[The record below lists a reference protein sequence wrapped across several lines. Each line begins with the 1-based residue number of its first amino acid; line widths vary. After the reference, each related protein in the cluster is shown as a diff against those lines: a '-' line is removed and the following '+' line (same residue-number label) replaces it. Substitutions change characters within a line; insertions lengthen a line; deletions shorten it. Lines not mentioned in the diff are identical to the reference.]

1 MTDKDLDS
9 TSGTRME
16 ERHAH
21 GKSPRMY
28 TTQVAPLH
36 DKRNTYCDLHI
47 HQQSHMNHKQNQIH
61 SPYLTDYAS
70 PTKYFKRPCGAVSL
84 ITVSLITVP
93 NHQPSLEPVNFTL
106 EGVYIFWIIPMPRF
120 FGKQPNRQSE
130 LPAILKSLKDWM
142 RMAERRCLAKSLRL
156 CATAH
161 KICLSIWLSCLMR
174 LHLIYLNI
182 PNY

>member
-1 MTDKDLDS
+1 MVILGMVRNSVYQLCISHDITSIGMTDKDLDS

-21 GKSPRMY
+21 GKLPRMY

-70 PTKYFKRPCGAVSL
+70 PTKCFKRPCGAVSL
-84 ITVSLITVP
+84 ITVSLITVL

-106 EGVYIFWIIPMPRF
+106 EGSWRCVYFLDHPQSPRLAFLATTESPVWAPCDLEIP
-120 FGKQPNRQSE
+120 
-130 LPAILKSLKDWM
+130 
-142 RMAERRCLAKSLRL
+142 
-156 CATAH
+156 
-161 KICLSIWLSCLMR
+161 
-174 LHLIYLNI
+174 
-182 PNY
+182 